1 MKGSKTM
8 AEKVLDIN
16 KTKDHFCELSERKSL
31 NVSGVTD
38 VISFDEGCIVLSTV
52 CGILSVD
59 GEDLRIVSLD
69 VEKGN
74 VEIMGTV
81 NGMIYPESI
90 KKSGGIFR
98 KRQK

>member
-1 MKGSKTM
+1 M
-8 AEKVLDIN
+8 AEKVLDVN
-16 KTKDHFCELSERKSL
+16 KAKEHFCELSERKSL
-31 NVSGVTD
+31 KVSGVAD

-59 GEDLRIVSLD
+59 GEELRIVSLD

-74 VEIMGTV
+74 VEISGVV

-90 KKSGGIFR
+90 KKSGGFFR
-98 KRQK
+98 RRQK

>member
-1 MKGSKTM
+1 MDRTLLR
-8 AEKVLDIN
+8 KVQLTQLEIA
-16 KTKDHFCELSERKSL
+16 KEIR
-31 NVSGVTD
+31 GGAD

-59 GEDLRIVSLD
+59 GEELRIVSLD

-74 VEIMGTV
+74 VEISGVV

-90 KKSGGIFR
+90 KKSGGFFR
-98 KRQK
+98 RRQK